1 MQSKPGTLIGDI
13 DKLELVQRRTLKIP
27 EGFEDLSYSER
38 PGRLNLTSLKDR
50 QLRGDL
56 IEMFKVK
63 RGLEKKIEWT
73 KALRLTKNNDLTS

>member
-38 PGRLNLTSLKDR
+38 LGRLNLTSLKDR